1 MVQMNKHR
9 QENPPQY
16 FIVDSTAII
25 HHFIFERKIDDN
37 EVLIIPEMLK
47 EEIISFQAKSN
58 LALLSEERQIIFAT
72 PTESAVSSITNSAK
86 ESGDY
91 SSLSKTD
98 LNVIALSQDYP
109 NSVVLSDD
117 NAVQNVCNK
126 LNVKFQSFQFKIKH
140 QREYF
145 WKCTVCGSKFKHKV
159 DSCPDCGS
167 TTKRYY
173 KRK

>member
-1 MVQMNKHR
+1 MIQMNEHR
-9 QENPPQY
+9 QKNNSQY

-25 HHFIFERKIDDN
+25 HHFIFEREIDNN
-37 EVLIIPEMLK
+37 EILIIPEMLK
-47 EEIISFQAKSN
+47 EEIMSFQAKSN
-58 LALLSEERQIIFAT
+58 LALLEEERQIVFAN
-72 PTESAVSSITNSAK
+72 PTESAVSSVTISAK
-86 ESGDY
+86 ESGDF

-126 LNVKFQSFQFKIKH
+126 LNVKYQSFQFKIKH

-145 WKCTVCGSKFKHKV
+145 WKCTVCRSKFKHKV
-159 DSCPDCGS
+159 DNCPDCGS
-167 TTKRYY
+167 PTKRYY
-173 KRK
+173 KKK